1 MRISLSDFP
10 GFDPTGVTS
19 SDAAMSAAIASIP
32 SSAGGGAIVIDSSQ
46 KVRLDTSIGLQQ
58 GQQIVGEFNCHAH
71 AGAGYSYAFEESGSA
86 VRLHNGAEIRL
97 DNGAALKNVLV
108 YRGGMEFN
116 SAPDF
121 NEWTGVGVRLGYGND
136 QRLEDVMVLGFDTC
150 VANLADRGLNG
161 NGRVVMDRVYVDG
174 KNGFRLVGSYDT
186 SFFDELRAFCFATQG
201 YPGEPAPGE
210 WYDPRKDRR
219 PGVGFQMLDRS
230 DGTKIGRIETFGY
243 LVGFDANCASWL
255 AQQVTADYPSTPTY
269 LAPAT
274 AIGVRLRADVDPTS
288 GNRPVDVDPS
298 HIGSVQVWSYG
309 KGIVSIG
316 RPGRMAS
323 IGSAALVNLTSD
335 AVTIDGGGVQI
346 DNLDACLC
354 SGFPVAFAKAPDTV
368 TRIRGNATQFG
379 PSRNSWNAAVVKA
392 PAGSIREYVDV
403 QISTDQST
411 GCKFYDDGAGN
422 HVPIY
427 REIPSAV
434 PVQLP
439 PPSGKSVD
447 DYTIT
452 GTVSFGAIHGGQ
464 GGRIV
469 RLHFKSA
476 VRVTAANA
484 TNGIRL
490 PSGASSLNVPAG
502 AIMTLDY
509 NGAKDRWEV
518 VSYVA

>member
-1 MRISLSDFP
+1 MIELRDVP
-10 GFDPTGVTS
+10 DCDPTGVLA
-19 SDAAMSAAIASIP
+19 SDAAMATALAAIPSAS
-32 SSAGGGAIVIDSSQ
+32 GGGIIHIGKQDRI
-46 KVRLDTSIGLQQ
+46 RLDTSIALGQ
-58 GQQIVGEFNCHAH
+58 GQQIVGDFLPRYH
-71 AGAGYSYAFEESGSA
+71 AGTGYGSA
-86 VRLHNGAEIRL
+86 YDQCGSAIRLNNGAEIRL
-97 DNGAALKNVLV
+97 DNGSALKGVLV
-108 YRGGMEFN
+108 YRQGLQFD
-116 SAPDF
+116 SAQDF
-121 NEWTGVGVRLGYGND
+121 ATWTGVGVRLGYGND
-136 QRLEDVMVLGFDTC
+136 QRVEDAMILGFDTC
-150 VANLADRGLNG
+150 LRNINDRGLNG
-161 NGRVVMDRVYVDG
+161 NGRVILNRVYVDG
-174 KNGFRLVGSYDT
+174 KNGFKLIGSYDT
-186 SFFDELRAFCFATQG
+186 CFFDELRAFCFVTQG
-201 YPGEPAPGE
+201 YAGSPAPGE
-210 WYDPRKDRR
+210 GYDPRKDRR

-298 HIGSVQVWSYG
+298 HIGSIQVWSYG

-476 VRVTAANA
+476 VSVTAANA